1 MTNNCYISA
10 DNIKAHSHFLKRGYA
25 LVKGKHI
32 TRLAYLCAIM
42 VDDDATTD
50 DIKADDV
57 YYVDGFPTG
66 AAFHR
71 YMVANGLLLNPNAK
85 AVKLP
90 PLW

>member
-1 MTNNCYISA
+1 M
-10 DNIKAHSHFLKRGYA
+10 
-25 LVKGKHI
+25 
-32 TRLAYLCAIM
+32 LAYLCAIILN
-42 VDDDATTD
+42 DDATMGD
-50 DIKADDV
+50 AKADDV
-57 YYVDGFPTG
+57 YFVDGFATG